1 LDFLGTLLTYRDEL
15 VLLPQLLVFVPKG
28 LHLALEAI
36 VALLLKSKVFL
47 RDVPKIGYSQLMRIG
62 TILNLLEQLFVLKF
76 DPAQSAR

>member
-1 LDFLGTLLTYRDEL
+1 MDFLGTLLTYRDEL
-15 VLLPQLLVFVPKG
+15 VLPPQLLVFVPKG

-36 VALLLKSKVFL
+36 VALLLKSKVSL